1 MSQRGGE
8 PSAATGLSPKTVEEN
23 AHFIM
28 ELKKYHLQLQWVK
41 DSGGKCTLYY
51 GAQEVPLT
59 ATVGV

>member
-8 PSAATGLSPKTVEEN
+8 GSAATGLSP
-23 AHFIM
+23 A
-28 ELKKYHLQLQWVK
+28 K
-41 DSGGKCTLYY
+41 DSGGKCTHY